1 MSDSLWPHGLQ
12 HARPSPTLRAYSNSC
27 PLSWRCHPT
36 ISSSVIHFSS
46 CLQSFLASGSF
57 QMSQFFTS
65 GGQGIGVSASA
76 SVPPMNIQD
85 WFPLV
90 LRVWSPC
97 SPKDSQESSSTPPK
111 HQFFS
116 PQLSLWLK
124 TFKNILVGKRTE
136 ENRLN
141 EPVSWIGFLRNL
153 LHNLK
158 EINPLLSVLE
168 SLMTP
173 CLANTLKWGT
183 VANVWVRIS
192 GSKWDKE

>member
-1 MSDSLWPHGLQ
+1 MS
-12 HARPSPTLRAYSNSC
+12 
-27 PLSWRCHPT
+27 
-36 ISSSVIHFSS
+36 IESVMPSS
-46 CLQSFLASGSF
+46 CLQSFPASGSF
-57 QMSQFFTS
+57 LMGQFFTS

-76 SVPPMNIQD
+76 PVLPMNIQD

-97 SPKDSQESSSTPPK
+97 SPKDSQESFSTPPK

-136 ENRLN
+136 EHRLN
-141 EPVSWIGFLRNL
+141 EPVSWIGFLKNL

-158 EINPLLSVLE
+158 EINPLLSVSE
-168 SLMTP
+168 SLITP
-173 CLANTLKWGT
+173 SLANTLMWGT
-183 VANVWVRIS
+183 MANVWVRIS

>member
-1 MSDSLWPHGLQ
+1 MG
-12 HARPSPTLRAYSNSC
+12 
-27 PLSWRCHPT
+27 
-36 ISSSVIHFSS
+36 
-46 CLQSFLASGSF
+46 
-57 QMSQFFTS
+57 QFFTS

-76 SVPPMNIQD
+76 PVPPMNIQD

-90 LRVWSPC
+90 LRVWSC

-136 ENRLN
+136 EHRVN

-158 EINPLLSVLE
+158 EINPLLSVSE

-192 GSKWDKE
+192 GSSGIKNRKEPSFEVCSGRKK